1 MTGLP
6 AFSAPVTLV
15 GGGEVGADDLRQA
28 RRHAPHVVAADSGA
42 EHVLAAGLL
51 PEAVI
56 GDLDSIS
63 EQARRAIPSDRLFRI
78 VEQDSSDFDKCLRL
92 IDAPLLIAV
101 GFTGARLDH
110 TLAAFATIS
119 RKASPP
125 TIILGAEDIA
135 FRAPENLDL
144 DLPAGLRLSLFPM
157 GEARGVSTGLHWPID
172 GITFA
177 PAGFNGISNRV
188 SGPVGLR
195 IEGPMIVILPR
206 QALDGI
212 FTQLLSQLRDA

>member
-15 GGGEVGADDLRQA
+15 GGGDVGADDLRQA
-28 RRHAPHVVAADSGA
+28 RLYAPHVVAADSGA
-42 EHVLAAGLL
+42 EHVLAAGLM

-63 EQARRAIPSDRLFRI
+63 EQARRTIPSDRLFRI
-78 VEQDSSDFDKCLRL
+78 TEQDSSDFDKCLRL

-110 TLAAFATIS
+110 TLAAFATIG
-119 RKASPP
+119 REASPP

-177 PAGFNGISNRV
+177 PTGFNGISNRA
-188 SGPVGLR
+188 SGPVRLR